1 MQVFLWISEQI
12 VFIKDFQEKLMKVL
26 ETERLILREWQ
37 DSDVD
42 DLVEGLNNLNVSR
55 WLAFVPYPYTEKH
68 AQYYIDSIKN
78 SNDYNFAI
86 VLKSEN
92 KVIGNVSI
100 SSVSKIHL
108 TAGGGIWL
116 NEKYQGYGY
125 GTEAFNKRIDFA
137 FNELGLRKL
146 ENGYF
151 SGNEA
156 SKKMQEKLGYK
167 SEGVRRKKFISMATG
182 NIEDENLTGL
192 LKEEWI
198 DISKCDKTI

>member
-1 MQVFLWISEQI
+1 
-12 VFIKDFQEKLMKVL
+12 MKVL